1 MNRAIFPAV
10 SGATAAWAQMEVV
23 ANNLS
28 NTSTVGYKSSRI
40 AFTLDGPDTGPLG
53 QAYTQATQVYH
64 DRSDG
69 TIRTTSNPLD
79 FALRGDGWLVV
90 RNGEGQERLTRDGRF
105 TMDAN
110 GQVVTRNGD
119 VLMGQGGPVVLQPGD
134 VLTVDTQ
141 GRMFVTNPANPA
153 MGMPVE
159 SDRLRVVTATAKP
172 SGDNLWT
179 PAGPVQDAPF
189 PNVVQ
194 GAVEE
199 SNVNP
204 MQMMVELVS
213 ASRSFEAFQKAI
225 QAADDLDARLNRLG
239 GA

>member
-10 SGATAAWAQMEVV
+10 AGATAAWAQMEVV

-28 NTSTVGYKSSRI
+28 NTSTVGYKASRI

-53 QAYTQATQVYH
+53 QAYTQATQAYH

-69 TIRTTSNPLD
+69 TVRTTGNPLD
-79 FALRGDGWLVV
+79 FALRGDGFFVV
-90 RNGEGQERLTRDGRF
+90 RGADGAEHLTRDGRF
-105 TMDAN
+105 TMDPN
-110 GQVVTRNGD
+110 GQVVTRSGD
-119 VLMGQGGPVVLQPGD
+119 VLLAQGGPVTLQQGD
-134 VLTVDTQ
+134 VLTVDPQ
-141 GRMFVTNPANPA
+141 GRMFIRNPAFPQPNP
-153 MGMPVE
+153 PVE
-159 SDRLRVVTATAKP
+159 NDRLRIVSANARP
-172 SGDNLWT
+172 LGGNLWQAT
-179 PAGPVQDAPF
+179 GPIQDAPAS
-189 PNVVQ
+189 VVQ